1 VRKAVVEF
9 SDERHLNDLKS
20 VQGQL
25 TLSNIMTPR
34 HEFLCCTADEPAKS
48 VMERIPTVFDAVPV
62 IDATEP
68 ADTFAPIIG
77 LLHRDRIPF
86 RNKTIRAADCA
97 DASAITEAHPSNRNL
112 LVYIHGLS
120 GHPVELVQEEGQVVG
135 LVTPYD
141 LERLP
146 VRTALFAQIIDVERL
161 IGDLIRERFPDTAEW
176 EKLIAPNLRNE
187 LQTGLARA
195 RGAESSGHAVLSV
208 GFGVKLDLLTHCFD
222 GTQHKPWVIQERHEI
237 RVFRNNVAHGA
248 PFPDVM
254 QLPQQVR
261 NLLRLRTLI
270 SNRIVELRGQDS

>member
-1 VRKAVVEF
+1 MVEF

-34 HEFLCCTADEPAKS
+34 HAFICCTANEPAQG
-48 VMERIPTVFDAVPV
+48 VVERIPAVFDAVPV
-62 IDATEP
+62 IDSTDAT
-68 ADTFAPIIG
+68 DTSAPIIG

-86 RNKTIRAADCA
+86 RNSTIRASECA
-97 DASAITEAHPSNRNL
+97 DSSAINQAHPSNRHL
-112 LVYIHGLS
+112 IVYIHGLR
-120 GHPVELVQEEGQVVG
+120 GHPVEFVQEDDQVVG

-161 IGDLIRERFPDTAEW
+161 IGDLIRERFPDTGEW
-176 EKLIAPNLRNE
+176 ERLISPNLRSE

-195 RGAESSGHAVLSV
+195 RGTESSGHAILSV
-208 GFGVKLDLLTHCFD
+208 GFGVKLDLLAHCFE
-222 GTQHKPWVIQERHEI
+222 GTRKKSWVLQERHETRI
-237 RVFRNNVAHGA
+237 LRNNVAHGA

-254 QLPQQVR
+254 QLPGQVR
-261 NLLRLRTLI
+261 NLIRLRTLI
-270 SNRIVELRGQDS
+270 SGRIAELRGQDS